1 MPEGVVNYGAFLAA
15 AFLFAVTPGLDTAFV
30 LGKALGAG
38 RRAALI
44 TAFGIN
50 AGVLV
55 HTVVGALGLSALL
68 AASSEA
74 FLAVKWAGAL
84 YLVWLGLNAL
94 FSKAQPF
101 GALGGAGR
109 ESAWTSF
116 RSGLIAN
123 VLNPKV
129 ALFVL
134 AFFPQFI
141 TDEAQGR
148 PLPFILLGLSY
159 AGVGLLWYL
168 CFAWCAGS
176 LGGCLKTHPAFGRI
190 SGRLSGVVFI
200 LLGLRMALAER

>member
-1 MPEGVVNYGAFLAA
+1 MPDGIVNYGAFLAA

-44 TAFGIN
+44 AAAGIN
-50 AGVLV
+50 CGVLV
-55 HTVVGALGLSALL
+55 HTLVGALGLSALL

-74 FLAVKWAGAL
+74 FLALKWAGAL
-84 YLVWLGLNAL
+84 YLVWLGLSAV
-94 FSKAQPF
+94 FSDAQSF
-101 GALGGAGR
+101 AALGTAHE
-109 ESAWTSF
+109 ESVWTSF

-141 TDEAQGR
+141 SGGALGR
-148 PLPFILLGLSY
+148 AVPFVFLGLSY

-176 LGGCLKTHPAFGRI
+176 LGCYMQKHPAFGRM
-190 SGRLSGVVFI
+190 SGRLSGAVFI
-200 LLGLRMALAER
+200 LLGFRMAFADQ